1 MLKPAL
7 CIVGIGIG
15 AVLIFQ
21 TPAYIIEMRLNR
33 CLRAGRVPV
42 LQSIVDGAV
51 LGEQFIAG
59 GALFEHHTAIVKHAL
74 LKQLIH

>member
-1 MLKPAL
+1 MLKSAL

-33 CLRAGRVPV
+33 CLRAGRVPA

-59 GALFEHHTAIVKHAL
+59 GALFEHPPAIAKHAL
-74 LKQLIH
+74 SKQLIH

>member
-1 MLKPAL
+1 
-7 CIVGIGIG
+7 
-15 AVLIFQ
+15 
-21 TPAYIIEMRLNR
+21 MRLNR